1 MCELIG
7 YTDFSTSLTKRKT
20 AQHYPTVLPET
31 TVYELL
37 PRGYSTSRT
46 KGAAQE
52 EEETP
57 SARLR
62 RLRYELDEVEMDI
75 EAEKTTEES
84 EMNPPPAALLNQ
96 LKLLKGDLSRLSE
109 VATQKQPA
117 ETVHA
122 SSRTPSPLPPIQQKH
137 SSIAELSSQ
146 LSTLESVLGP
156 TLPLNETSTQPLL
169 TTISKLETQLSL
181 LTQPRHLDTLA
192 RRIKLLVSDLDR
204 LHETRRQLGDTRPL
218 RIALTSGI
226 NVVTPGT
233 SDQPSTTTE
242 DLPPDVANR
251 LTTLFE
257 TLPRLQPLLPL
268 APAVLLRLKSL
279 SSLHSSASNFST
291 DLSDLTG
298 RTKRLVELAD
308 GLKEVLGR
316 VEDGLERNSK
326 VVQGN
331 FDSLRERCGKVA
343 EGVKA
348 L

>member
-1 MCELIG
+1 
-7 YTDFSTSLTKRKT
+7 
-20 AQHYPTVLPET
+20 
-31 TVYELL
+31 
-37 PRGYSTSRT
+37 
-46 KGAAQE
+46 
-52 EEETP
+52 
-57 SARLR
+57 
-62 RLRYELDEVEMDI
+62 MDL

-122 SSRTPSPLPPIQQKH
+122 SSRTPSPVPPIQQKH

-146 LSTLESVLGP
+146 LSTLESILGP
-156 TLPLNETSTQPLL
+156 TLPLSETSTQPLL
-169 TTISKLETQLSL
+169 TTITKLETQLSL

-226 NVVTPGT
+226 NVVTSGT
-233 SDQPSTTTE
+233 SDQPSTTTTTE

-298 RTKRLVELAD
+298 RTKRLVELAE
-308 GLKEVLGR
+308 GLKQVLGR

-331 FDSLRERCGKVA
+331 FDSLRERCEKVA
-343 EGVKA
+343 EGMKA
-348 L
+348 LEGK